1 MVLSCQNIHKT
12 FVDQE
17 VLKGISFH
25 INEKDRL
32 AVIGLNGAGKST
44 LLKIIMDQMTPD
56 DGDIRQKEGRRY
68 RLSRTA
74 SGPYFF
80 PHHL

>member
-56 DGDIRQKEGRRY
+56 DGEIQIGR
-68 RLSRTA
+68 A
-74 SGPYFF
+74 
-80 PHHL
+80 HV

>member
-44 LLKIIMDQMTPD
+44 LLKIIMDQ
-56 DGDIRQKEGRRY
+56 
-68 RLSRTA
+68 
-74 SGPYFF
+74 
-80 PHHL
+80 